1 VRDLIRENWKIAA
14 VSAGAAFLLS
24 LPVGLISGNPFGT
37 VILRAFLLAV
47 CFAGFGVGLRFVV
60 KKYLPELAGGSSEV
74 QGASGVEKDSRG
86 TKIDIVLP
94 EESPR
99 VPDPDLE
106 VDQGSDADM
115 TGPGH
120 IEHEASEPGAEA
132 ETLTELASELAEE
145 ELQSPAPGAGAE
157 GERDTRG
164 GRGADLGSLARDESE
179 GGLDSLPDISTL
191 EVAAE
196 SDTGARAPGSRRTS
210 PIDAMRGAVSG
221 QDPATIARAIR
232 TVLKRDEKG

>member
-24 LPVGLISGNPFGT
+24 LPVGLIAGNPFGT
-37 VILRAFLLAV
+37 VILRALLLAV

-60 KKYLPELAGGSSEV
+60 KKFLPELAGGSPEV
-74 QGASGVEKDSRG
+74 QTAAEPERDSRG

-94 EESPR
+94 EEGLPGR
-99 VPDPDLE
+99 DPDLE
-106 VDQGSDADM
+106 ADHGSDVRMDAPLTAAD
-115 TGPGH
+115 G
-120 IEHEASEPGAEA
+120 AAEPGAED
-132 ETLTELASELAEE
+132 ESLTELASELAEE
-145 ELQSPAPGAGAE
+145 ELESPAPGAASE
-157 GERDTRG
+157 GERESKG
-164 GRGADLGSLARDESE
+164 GLGEDLGSLAREQSE

-196 SDTGARAPGSRRTS
+196 SGTGAREPGSRRTS
-210 PIDAMRGAVSG
+210 PTDAMRGAVSG